1 MVVIKPGYQPIGIQ
15 LSSELVF
22 MNGLSYRSGYLSLSG
37 ISFLTM
43 ITFEEALSVVNSI
56 PVKPFAEKAG
66 LDQAVGRVL
75 AEDIFSDVE
84 MPPFNKSAV
93 DGYACRRA
101 ELPGPFNVLETIPA
115 GVLPAMTVGPGQ
127 CSKIMTG
134 AMVPE
139 GADTVIM
146 VEHTEALPDGR
157 IMFLSEKTSSNI
169 AWQAEDVKAGQLV
182 LHKGTLLKPHH
193 IAILAA
199 VGRGEPLVFRRPVI
213 GVISTGDELVEPWEI
228 PGPGKIRNS
237 NAHQLMAQASEI
249 GLPVE
254 YFGIAPDNPEGT
266 RTMILNGFAKSDI
279 LLLTG
284 GVSMGDFDF
293 VPGIMT
299 ELGIDIKFK
308 SIAVQPGRPTIFGTR
323 GDQFMFGLPGNPV
336 SSYVQFELLVKQ
348 LAYRMMGHRWSPR
361 IVKLPMAAE
370 YNRKKAERKSFMPVR
385 INSEGRIEPL
395 EYHGSAHI
403 HAYEGADGIV
413 SIEIGETHISAGELR
428 DVRQL

>member
-1 MVVIKPGYQPIGIQ
+1 
-15 LSSELVF
+15 
-22 MNGLSYRSGYLSLSG
+22 
-37 ISFLTM
+37 M
-43 ITFEEALSVVNSI
+43 ITFEEALALVDNVD
-56 PVKPFAEKAG
+56 VKPVAVQAA
-66 LDQAVGRVL
+66 LDKVVGRVL
-75 AEDIFSDVE
+75 AEDVFSDVD

-93 DGYACRRA
+93 DGYACRRS
-101 ELPGPFNVLETIPA
+101 ELPGPFTMLETIPA
-115 GVLPAMTVGPGQ
+115 GVLPNRTVAQGQ

-146 VEHTEALPDGR
+146 VEYTEILPDGR
-157 IMFLSEKTSSNI
+157 IRFLSEKTSSNI
-169 AWQAEDVKAGQLV
+169 AWQAEDVKAGQMV
-182 LHKGTLLKPHH
+182 LHQGTLLRPHH

-199 VGRGEPLVFRRPVI
+199 IGCGEPLVYKLPVI
-213 GVISTGDELVEPWEI
+213 GVISTGDELVEPWEKPA
-228 PGPGKIRNS
+228 PGQIRNS
-237 NAHQLMAQASEI
+237 NSHQLMAQASEI

-254 YFGIAPDNPEGT
+254 YFGIAPDTPEGT
-266 RTMILNGFAKSDI
+266 RDMILKGFSKSDI

-293 VPGIMT
+293 VPGIMK

-308 SIAVQPGRPTIFGTR
+308 SIAVQPGRPTIFGIR

-361 IVKLPMAAE
+361 IVKLPMASE
-370 YNRKKAERKSFMPVR
+370 YIRRKADRKSFMPVR
-385 INSEGRIEPL
+385 INSEGKIEPL

-403 HAYEGADGIV
+403 HAYEGADGIM
-413 SIEIGETHISAGELR
+413 SIEIGETHIPAGDLR

>member
-1 MVVIKPGYQPIGIQ
+1 
-15 LSSELVF
+15 
-22 MNGLSYRSGYLSLSG
+22 
-37 ISFLTM
+37 M
-43 ITFEEALSVVNSI
+43 ITFEEALSVINSI
-56 PVKPFAEKAG
+56 PVRLTAVETG
-66 LDQAVGRVL
+66 LDQAVGGVL
-75 AEDIFSDVE
+75 AEDVFSDVE
-84 MPPFNKSAV
+84 MPPFNKAAV
-93 DGYACRRA
+93 DGYACRRLD
-101 ELPGPFNVLETIPA
+101 LPGPFHLLGTIPA
-115 GVLPAMTVGPGQ
+115 GSLPTLTIGPGQ

-146 VEHTEALPDGR
+146 VEHTEILSDGR
-157 IMFLSEKTSSNI
+157 IMFIRDKTSTNI
-169 AWQAEDVKAGQLV
+169 AWQAEDVKAGQMV
-182 LHKGTLLKPHH
+182 LPKGTLLRPHH

-199 VGRGEPLVFRRPVI
+199 VGRGKPLLFRRPVI

-237 NAHQLMAQASEI
+237 NAWQLMSQAAET
-249 GLPVE
+249 GLPVT
-254 YFGIAPDNPEGT
+254 YFGIAPDTPEGT
-266 RTMILNGFAKSDI
+266 RTMILNGFTKSDI

-336 SSYVQFELLVKQ
+336 SSFVQFELLVKQ

-361 IVKLPMAAE
+361 IVKLPIAAE
-370 YNRKKAERKSFMPVR
+370 YNRKKAERKSFVPVR
-385 INSEGRIEPL
+385 INSEGKIEPL

-403 HAYEGADGIV
+403 HAYEGADGIL
-413 SIEIGETHISAGELR
+413 SIEIGETCIKAGDLR